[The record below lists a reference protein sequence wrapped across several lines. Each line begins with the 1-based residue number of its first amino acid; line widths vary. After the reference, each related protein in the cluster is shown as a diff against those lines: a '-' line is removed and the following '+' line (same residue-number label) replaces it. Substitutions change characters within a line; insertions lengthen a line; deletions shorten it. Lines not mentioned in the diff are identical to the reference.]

1 MKLIKDIGL
10 GFLFAIIVCISPI
23 VMFFCSVLDDVENG
37 RWRSVYGN
45 GFIRDNMGFVDI
57 VMVM

>member
-37 RWRSVYGN
+37 R
-45 GFIRDNMGFVDI
+45 
-57 VMVM
+57 